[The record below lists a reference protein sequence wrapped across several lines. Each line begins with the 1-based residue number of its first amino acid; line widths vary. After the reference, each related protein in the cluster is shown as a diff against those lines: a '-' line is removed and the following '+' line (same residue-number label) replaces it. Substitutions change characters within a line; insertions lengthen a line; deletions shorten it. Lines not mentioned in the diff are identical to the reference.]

1 MAQPTMSDLHVN
13 ALLTDMSGMYS
24 QEQDAFIARDVF
36 PIVPVTKISDRY
48 VMYSRADFNRNQM
61 QKRAPGTTVKNI
73 GYRVDT
79 QPTYLCDVWA
89 LGKTIDDQ
97 VRGNADNIFNLDL
110 EATRLLTTQSLINRE
125 YAWMSTFFQGGI
137 WSNMW
142 TGGASNSVGGY
153 PTGPAN
159 STASAY
165 TFMVWSNPASTP
177 IQDVRKLKQIV
188 QLTSG
193 GFRPNRMVIGRPVFD
208 VLLDHPEFVDRVK
221 YGQTAPKPA
230 QVILDTLA
238 AIFEMDRVHVSDA
251 VYNTASEAA
260 GPDSGGTYV
269 PPAYNQGINA
279 GEANAFIA
287 GPNVWIGF
295 TPSAPG
301 IMTPA
306 CGYTFAWSGYFG
318 ATQAGERLSSYYF
331 QPDRSTHVEIE
342 SAYVHKVIS
351 ADMGGFMESCI

>member
-13 ALLTDMSGMYS
+13 ALLTGMSAMYA

-48 VMYSRADFNRNQM
+48 VVYSRADFNRNQM

-79 QPTYLCDVWA
+79 NPTYLCDVWA

-97 VRGNADNIFNLDL
+97 VRGNADSIFNLDL

-125 YAWMSTFFQGGI
+125 FTWMTTFFQPGI

-142 TGGASNSVGGY
+142 TGGAASSGAY
-153 PTGPAN
+153 PTTPAA
-159 STASAY
+159 STATAY
-165 TFMVWSNPASTP
+165 TFKKWSDPTSVP
-177 IQDVRKLKQIV
+177 IEDVRHLKTIV
-188 QLTSG
+188 QLTTG
-193 GFRPNRMVIGRPVFD
+193 HRPNRMVIGRPAFD
-208 VLLDHPEFVDRVK
+208 TLLDHPEFVDRVK
-221 YGQTAPKPA
+221 YGQTASKPA
-230 QVILDTLA
+230 QVVLDTLA
-238 AIFEMDRVHVSDA
+238 AIFEMERVHVSDA
-251 VYNTASEAA
+251 IYNTAGEGA
-260 GPDSGGTYV
+260 GPDSGAAYV
-269 PPAYNQGINA
+269 PPGYNVGVNA
-279 GEANAFIA
+279 GESNSFMA
-287 GPNVWIGF
+287 GPHVWIGF

-318 ATQAGERLSSYYF
+318 ATQAGERISSYYF

-342 SAYVHKVIS
+342 SAYVHKIIS
-351 ADMGGFMESCI
+351 ADMGGFLQNCLG

>member
-1 MAQPTMSDLHVN
+1 MSDLHVN
-13 ALLTDMSGMYS
+13 ALLTDMSGMYA

-36 PIVPVTKISDRY
+36 PIVPVTKVSDRY

-61 QKRAPGTTVKNI
+61 AKRAPGTMVKNI

-79 QPTYLCDVWA
+79 NPTYLCDVWA
-89 LGKTIDDQ
+89 LGKPIDDQ
-97 VRGNADNIFNLDL
+97 VRGNADSIFNLDL

-125 YAWMSTFFQGGI
+125 FQWMSTFFQPG
-137 WSNMW
+137 
-142 TGGASNSVGGY
+142 
-153 PTGPAN
+153 
-159 STASAY
+159 
-165 TFMVWSNPASTP
+165 VWSNQWAGAAAATPPYPTVPGTAYSFMKWSNSASTP
-177 IQDVRKLKQIV
+177 IQDVRQLKQLV
-188 QLTSG
+188 QLTTG
-193 GFRPNRMVIGRPVFD
+193 YRANRMVIGRPTFD

-251 VYNTASEAA
+251 IYNTSGEVA
-260 GPDSGGTYV
+260 GPDSGATYT
-269 PPAYNQGINA
+269 PPAYNAGVNA
-279 GEANAFIA
+279 GEANAFLA
-287 GPNVWIGF
+287 GPNVWIGY

-318 ATQAGERLSSYYF
+318 ATQAGERISSYYF

-351 ADMGGFMESCI
+351 ADMGGFLQGCI

>member
-13 ALLTDMSGMYS
+13 ALLTDMSAMYA
-24 QEQDAFIARDVF
+24 QEADTFIARDVF
-36 PIVPVTKISDRY
+36 PIVPVTKVSDRY
-48 VMYSRADFNRNQM
+48 VVYSRADFNRNQM

-79 QPTYLCDVWA
+79 NPTYLCDVWA

-125 YAWMSTFFQGGI
+125 VQWMSAFFAPNV

-142 TGGASNSVGGY
+142 TGGAANSGTGY
-153 PTGPAN
+153 PTVPPT
-159 STASAY
+159 STASSY
-165 TFMVWSNPASTP
+165 TFMVWSDGNSTP
-177 IQDVRKLKQIV
+177 IQDVRTLKRIV
-188 QLTSG
+188 QLTNG
-193 GFRPNRMVIGRPVFD
+193 GFRPNKMVISRSVFD

-221 YGQTAPKPA
+221 YGQTWPKPA
-230 QVILDTLA
+230 KVVLDALAQIFELDT
-238 AIFEMDRVHVSDA
+238 VHVSDA
-251 VYNTASEAA
+251 IYNTASEAA
-260 GPDSGGTYV
+260 GPNSGATYV
-269 PPAYNQGINA
+269 PPSYNQGVNA
-279 GEANAFIA
+279 QENNQFIA
-287 GPNVWIGF
+287 GPNVWIGY

-306 CGYTFAWSGYFG
+306 SGYTFAWTGYFG
-318 ATQAGERLSSYYF
+318 ATASGERMSSYYF

-342 SAYVHKVIS
+342 SAYAQKLIS
-351 ADMGGFMESCI
+351 PDMGGFMQSCI

>member
-260 GPDSGGTYV
+260 GPDSGGVGKFV
-269 PPAYNQGINA
+269 PARKLA
-279 GEANAFIA
+279 GR
-287 GPNVWIGF
+287 G
-295 TPSAPG
+295 
-301 IMTPA
+301 
-306 CGYTFAWSGYFG
+306 
-318 ATQAGERLSSYYF
+318 L
-331 QPDRSTHVEIE
+331 D
-342 SAYVHKVIS
+342 
-351 ADMGGFMESCI
+351 

>member
-1 MAQPTMSDLHVN
+1 VAQPTQSDLHVN
-13 ALLTDMSGMYS
+13 ALLTDVSGMYS
-24 QEQDAFIARDVF
+24 QEQDVFIARDVF

-97 VRGNADNIFNLDL
+97 TRGNADNIFNLDV

-125 YAWMSTFFQGGI
+125 VQWMSTYFQPNL

-142 TGGASNSVGGY
+142 TGAAANSAGGY
-153 PTGPAN
+153 PQIPAT
-159 STASAY
+159 SPASSY
-165 TFMVWSNPASTP
+165 NFMVWSNSASTP
-177 IQDVRKLKQIV
+177 IQDVRTLRRIV

-193 GFRPNRMVIGRPVFD
+193 GFRPNKMVIGRPVLD
-208 VLLDHPEFVDRVK
+208 VLIDHPEFVDRVK
-221 YGQTAPKPA
+221 YGQTAPRPA
-230 QVILDTLA
+230 KVVLEALA
-238 AIFEMDRVHVSDA
+238 EIFEMDTVHVSDA
-251 VYNTASEAA
+251 IYNTAPEGA
-260 GPDSGGTYV
+260 GVDSGATYV
-269 PPAYNQGINA
+269 PPAYNQGVNA
-279 GEANAFIA
+279 QENNQFIA

-306 CGYTFAWSGYFG
+306 CGYTFAWTGYFG
-318 ATQAGERLSSYYF
+318 ATDAGERLSSYYF

-342 SAYVHKVIS
+342 SAYVHKLVS
-351 ADMGGFMESCI
+351 PDMGGFMSDCI

>member
-1 MAQPTMSDLHVN
+1 MAQPTQSDLHVN
-13 ALLTDMSGMYS
+13 ALLTDFSGMYS

-36 PIVPVTKISDRY
+36 PIVPVTKMSDRY
-48 VMYSRADFNRNQM
+48 TMYSRADFNRNQM

-89 LGKTIDDQ
+89 LGKLIDDQ
-97 VRGNADNIFNLDL
+97 VRGNADSIFNLDL

-125 YAWMSTFFQGGI
+125 YTWMSTFFVPGI

-142 TGGASNSVGGY
+142 TGAAAAVPPY
-153 PTGPAN
+153 PTVPAT
-159 STASAY
+159 SPASSY
-165 TFMVWSNPASTP
+165 TFMKWSNSASTP
-177 IQDVRKLKQIV
+177 IQDVRFLKQIV
-188 QLTSG
+188 QLTCTY
-193 GFRPNRMVIGRPVFD
+193 RPNRMVISRPVFD

-221 YGQTAPKPA
+221 YGQTAPRPA

-251 VYNTASEAA
+251 IYNTAPEAA
-260 GPDSGGTYV
+260 GVDSGATYV
-269 PPAYNQGINA
+269 PPTYNAGINA
-279 GEANAFIA
+279 GESNSFMA
-287 GPNVWIGF
+287 GPNVWIGY

-306 CGYTFAWSGYFG
+306 CGYTFAWTGYFG
-318 ATQAGERLSSYYF
+318 ATQAGERMSSFYF
-331 QPDRSTHVEIE
+331 NPDRSTHVEIE
-342 SAYVHKVIS
+342 SAYVHKIIS
-351 ADMGGFMESCI
+351 PDMGGFLTACI

>member
-1 MAQPTMSDLHVN
+1 MSDLHVN
-13 ALLTDMSGMYS
+13 ALLTDMSAMYA
-24 QEQDAFIARDVF
+24 QEETVFIARDVF

-48 VMYSRADFNRNQM
+48 TVYSRADFNRNQM

-79 QPTYLCDVWA
+79 QPSYLCDVWA
-89 LGKTIDDQ
+89 LGKPIDDQ
-97 VRGNADNIFNLDL
+97 VRGNADSIFNLDL

-125 YAWMSTFFQGGI
+125 FTWMTTFFQPGV

-142 TGGASNSVGGY
+142 TGGATAGTAY
-153 PTGPAN
+153 PTAPAN
-159 STASAY
+159 SPASSY
-165 TFMVWSNPASTP
+165 TFEKWSAAGSTP
-177 IQDVRKLKQIV
+177 IEDVRHLKQIV
-188 QLTSG
+188 QLTT
-193 GFRPNRMVIGRPVFD
+193 GFRPNKMVIGRPTFD

-251 VYNTASEAA
+251 IYNTAPEAA
-260 GPDSGGTYV
+260 GVDSGAAYV
-269 PPAYNQGINA
+269 PPGYNAGINA
-279 GEANAFIA
+279 GESNTFIA
-287 GPNVWIGF
+287 GPNVWIGY

-318 ATQAGERLSSYYF
+318 ATQAGERISSYYF

-351 ADMGGFMESCI
+351 ADMGGFMSGCI